1 MLIDTKIQL
10 YSLKSVLKT
19 KYFFLKSI
27 ILTLAIILSVA
38 FSASA
43 QFISTEN
50 FVQGNVM
57 VLLKSEIEASQFC
70 AELNNQ
76 TDASFIPSRRLSQSI
91 NLWLLEFDPN
101 KLETRKG
108 LTAVE
113 RSTST
118 IIAQLNHTDLNLRT
132 VPDDT
137 LFFKQWAFENNGTNG
152 GSGTADID
160 AASAWNVTTGG
171 LTTEGDTIVVAVID
185 GGFYIQHED
194 LVKNIF
200 INHHEIPQNGID
212 DDLNGYV
219 DDINGWDSYS
229 NDYTIPIDNHGTHVA
244 GTIGAVGNNEIGV
257 TGVNWNVKILPVAGS
272 SSLES
277 TVIASYGY
285 VLDMRRRYN
294 QTNGAEGAYV
304 VATNSSFGVD
314 YGLPADYPLWC
325 AMYDSLGYAGVLS
338 AGATANLPIDVD
350 QASDVPTACASD
362 FLISVTNTTSSDV
375 RNSGAAFGLETID
388 IGAPGS
394 VIYSLNNY
402 DYYGNNTGTSMA
414 TPHVAGAIGLMYSA
428 ACNKY
433 FDESLYT
440 NAELALLMKHKL
452 LTKGVDSLFALS
464 SQVSSGGRL
473 NLYKAVLS
481 VSDSCL
487 AVSGEATIAT
497 CDTCN
502 GAIDLTTYGMPS
514 GVEYV
519 WSTGDTSQNINGL
532 CAGVYT
538 VTATQNQEQVIL
550 TFTVSE
556 LGGPVV
562 TSQIGVISCFDENN
576 GSIVLS
582 GSSDYYW
589 QDGNTDNSRFDLAA
603 GNYFITATDSA
614 SGCATLLE
622 IDLQNPPLLGT
633 VVTSQIP
640 VPDTGSNG
648 SFQISPVG
656 GTSPYSIV
664 WSDGSNAFERTDLGS
679 GLYSFIITDANGCAY
694 QDSVYLGIPS
704 SVNEIVNELNVGVFP
719 NPSSSVFN
727 IRSNQ
732 KLTELSVYDVN
743 SRLVAYHKL
752 AGYHFALDATSF
764 ESGVYFIK
772 IKSASGD
779 DWLKIVKSNE

>member
-1 MLIDTKIQL
+1 M
-10 YSLKSVLKT
+10 
-19 KYFFLKSI
+19 KSI

-394 VIYSLNNY
+394 VIYSL
-402 DYYGNNTGTSMA
+402 
-414 TPHVAGAIGLMYSA
+414 
-428 ACNKY
+428 
-433 FDESLYT
+433 
-440 NAELALLMKHKL
+440 
-452 LTKGVDSLFALS
+452 
-464 SQVSSGGRL
+464 
-473 NLYKAVLS
+473 
-481 VSDSCL
+481 
-487 AVSGEATIAT
+487 
-497 CDTCN
+497 
-502 GAIDLTTYGMPS
+502 
-514 GVEYV
+514 
-519 WSTGDTSQNINGL
+519 
-532 CAGVYT
+532 
-538 VTATQNQEQVIL
+538 
-550 TFTVSE
+550 
-556 LGGPVV
+556 
-562 TSQIGVISCFDENN
+562 
-576 GSIVLS
+576 
-582 GSSDYYW
+582 
-589 QDGNTDNSRFDLAA
+589 
-603 GNYFITATDSA
+603 
-614 SGCATLLE
+614 
-622 IDLQNPPLLGT
+622 
-633 VVTSQIP
+633 
-640 VPDTGSNG
+640 
-648 SFQISPVG
+648 
-656 GTSPYSIV
+656 
-664 WSDGSNAFERTDLGS
+664 
-679 GLYSFIITDANGCAY
+679 
-694 QDSVYLGIPS
+694 
-704 SVNEIVNELNVGVFP
+704 
-719 NPSSSVFN
+719 
-727 IRSNQ
+727 
-732 KLTELSVYDVN
+732 
-743 SRLVAYHKL
+743 
-752 AGYHFALDATSF
+752 
-764 ESGVYFIK
+764 
-772 IKSASGD
+772 
-779 DWLKIVKSNE
+779 

>member
-1 MLIDTKIQL
+1 M
-10 YSLKSVLKT
+10 
-19 KYFFLKSI
+19 KSI
-27 ILTLAIILSVA
+27 ILTLACLLSVA
-38 FSASA
+38 ISASA

-57 VLLKSEIEASQFC
+57 VLLKSDIEASQFC
-70 AELNNQ
+70 DELNDETNA
-76 TDASFIPSRRLSQSI
+76 DFVPSKRLSQSI

-101 KLETRKG
+101 KIETRKG

-118 IIAQLNHTDLNLRT
+118 IIAQLNHTDLNLRSA
-132 VPDDT
+132 PDDT
-137 LFFKQWAFENNGTNG
+137 LFYKQWAFENDGSNG

-160 AASAWNVTTGG
+160 ATSAWDVTTGG
-171 LTTEGDTIVVAVID
+171 LTPEGDTIVVAVID

-219 DDINGWDSYS
+219 DDVNGWDSYS
-229 NDYTIPIDNHGTHVA
+229 NDYTIPIDNHGTHVS

-257 TGVNWNVKILPVAGS
+257 TGINWNVKILPVAGS

-277 TVIASYGY
+277 TVIAAYGY

-294 QTNGAEGAYV
+294 QTNGAQGAYV

-433 FDESLYT
+433 FDESLFT

-487 AVSGEATIAT
+487 AVSGEVSIAT
-497 CDTCN
+497 CDSCN
-502 GAIDLTTYGMPS
+502 GAVDLTTYGMPS
-514 GVEYV
+514 GVGYV
-519 WSTGDTSQNINGL
+519 WSNGASSQNITGL

-538 VTATQNQEQVIL
+538 VTATQNSEQVVL

-556 LGGPVV
+556 LGGPVI
-562 TSQIGVISCFDENN
+562 TSQIGVITCNDENN

-582 GSSDYYW
+582 GSSDYLW
-589 QDGNTDNSRFDLAA
+589 QDGNTDSSRFDLAG
-603 GNYFITATDSA
+603 GNYFVTATDSV
-614 SGCATLLE
+614 SGCVTLLE
-622 IDLQNPPLLGT
+622 IDLLNPPLLGAI
-633 VVTSQIP
+633 VTSQVP
-640 VPDTGSNG
+640 VPDTNGNG
-648 SFQISPVG
+648 SFQITPIG
-656 GTSPYSIV
+656 GTSPYTIS
-664 WSDGSNAFERTDLGS
+664 WDDNSHSFERSNLDS
-679 GLYSFIITDANGCAY
+679 GYYFFTVTDANGCIF
-694 QDSVYLGIPS
+694 QESVYLGIPA
-704 SVNEIVNELNVGVFP
+704 SVTEILSELKVGVFP
-719 NPSSSVFN
+719 NPSSSIFN

-743 SRLVAYHKL
+743 SRLVSYQKL
-752 AGYHFALDATSF
+752 AGYNFALDATSF
-764 ESGVYFIK
+764 ESGVYLIK
-772 IKSASGD
+772 IKSVSGD
-779 DWLKIVKSNE
+779 EWLKIVKSNE